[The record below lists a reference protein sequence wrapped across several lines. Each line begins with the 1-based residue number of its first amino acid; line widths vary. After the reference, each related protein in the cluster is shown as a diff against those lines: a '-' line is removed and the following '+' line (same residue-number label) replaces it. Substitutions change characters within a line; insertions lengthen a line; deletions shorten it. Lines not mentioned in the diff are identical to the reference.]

1 MRSSMQRNEEAVS
14 AAVATVLLFGG
25 VVSII
30 AMMMVSMIPVIEELE
45 GSIERHDMSSQMTLL
60 AHQTA
65 ALSETGMPGDSTEIE
80 LVPVDGTL
88 NWNMMQSSM
97 WYSATWVDDTSFRVQ
112 GALDYDD
119 EFSVRHPESMNT
131 AVCVDDLRLGPANPY
146 MFTIPEWAES
156 VSMTASPGLALPL
169 GPIEIEIWNQSVKES
184 ERELMV
190 DGMYTLD
197 ASSYGEI
204 VIHSS
209 HQLHLLISRGDGG
222 TALMQANDPSP
233 VDSTGTSWSLPLPS
247 GTSKIHVVSEV
258 ANQIIVTNQTS
269 TSYYALPSNQNRV
282 GVTFN
287 HQFSLDSAEV
297 IHITTSAPSRL
308 VVQTN
313 LESDVGQIAWPSVDG
328 QFLGHSFVTPSLE
341 GEFVFT
347 NPGLNSVTVTWR
359 GGGLSVAP
367 NQSVIFDWPPAEIDG
382 APMLD
387 ANGDLFVSWRR
398 DTNGSGLQVIPA
410 DDTGALSGQFHTLH
424 VDGTNV
430 NKIHLARAGIDAKWN
445 LTGST
450 TSNGTLYDEVTQATL
465 NLNQGLNQMEIEDG
479 HALRLYHL
487 RGQDGLIQVRH
498 DGAQRCLSI
507 NVQASGW
514 ISSQLPWQSMS
525 GRSQVDLKN
534 AWRAGTHPA
543 SMQITL
549 IGVDGAST
557 HANLGTVWG
566 FHLSRLSYQFR
577 SSIVGMEVAYVGG
590 AVVTN
595 HPEFEPYIIVPPS
608 DRGGPGPR
616 FAATIPSL
624 HPTQYSVSGSGSMNL
639 DIELAD
645 RSSLASATAF
655 EVRRG
660 WSNPYGVAIADASAD
675 GLESSE
681 DWTIYPG
688 RIDLLTDYVGWVPDP
703 SYATSEAVWH
713 TNGQPIQF
721 TLQIASLNAHMT
733 EVIS

>member
-1 MRSSMQRNEEAVS
+1 MNSALLRDEEAVS

-25 VVSII
+25 VLSII
-30 AMMMVSMIPVIEELE
+30 AMMMASMIPVIEELE
-45 GSIERHDMSSQMTLL
+45 GSIERHDMSSQMSLL

-80 LVPVDGTL
+80 LIPVDGTL

-97 WYSATWVDDTSFRVQ
+97 WYSATWADDTSFRVQ

-131 AVCVDDLRLGPANPY
+131 AFCIDDLRLGPANPY
-146 MFTIPEWAES
+146 LFTIPEWADS
-156 VSMTASPGLALPL
+156 ISMTASPGLALPL
-169 GPIEIEIWNQSVKES
+169 GPIEIEIWNQSVKQS
-184 ERELMV
+184 ERNLMV

-197 ASSYGEI
+197 TSATGEL
-204 VIHSS
+204 VIRSS
-209 HQLHLLISRGDGG
+209 HQLHLLISKGGGG

-233 VDSTGTSWSLPLPS
+233 IDSTGTSWSLPLQS
-247 GTSKIHVVSEV
+247 GSTQIHIVSEV
-258 ANQIIVTNQTS
+258 ANQIVVTNHTS
-269 TSYYALPSNQNRV
+269 TSHYALPSNQNNV
-282 GVTFN
+282 GITFD
-287 HQFSLDSAEV
+287 HLFSLDAPEV
-297 IHITTSAPSRL
+297 VHITTSAPSRL
-308 VVQTN
+308 VLQTN
-313 LESDVGQIAWPSVDG
+313 IEDDVGQMAWPSIDG
-328 QFLGHSFVTPSLE
+328 QYLGHSFVAPSLE
-341 GEFVFT
+341 GEVVFT
-347 NPGLNSVTVTWR
+347 NPGISSVSVTWR
-359 GGGLSVAP
+359 GGGISVAP
-367 NQSVIFDWPPAEIDG
+367 NQSVVFDWPPAEIEG

-387 ANGDLFVSWRR
+387 ANGDLFVSWRG
-398 DTNGSGLQVIPA
+398 DTNGSGLQVLPA
-410 DDTGALSGQFHTLH
+410 DDTGALSGQAHTLH
-424 VDGTNV
+424 ADGVQV
-430 NKIHLARAGIDAKWN
+430 NQIHLARAGSIAEWN
-445 LTGST
+445 LTGT
-450 TSNGTLYDEVTQATL
+450 TTGNGSLFDTDTQLTLNVNNGT
-465 NLNQGLNQMEIEDG
+465 NRMNIEEG

-487 RGQDGLIQVRH
+487 RGQNGLIQAHH
-498 DGAQRCLSI
+498 DGAQRCLAI

-514 ISSQLPWQSMS
+514 IESQLPWQSMS

-534 AWRAGTHPA
+534 AWKAGTHPA

-549 IGVDGAST
+549 IGVNGAST

-566 FHLSRLSYQFR
+566 FHLSRLSYEFS
-577 SSIVGMEVAYVGG
+577 SSITGMEVAYVGG

-595 HPEFEPYIIVPPS
+595 HPEFEPYIVVSPS

-624 HPTQYSVSGSGSMNL
+624 HPTQDSVSGAGSMNL
-639 DIELAD
+639 DIELVD

-681 DWTIYPG
+681 DWTIFPG

-713 TNGQPIQF
+713 TNGHPIQF
-721 TLQIASLNAHMT
+721 TLQIAALNAHMT

>member
-1 MRSSMQRNEEAVS
+1 MRSTMQRNEEAVS

-45 GSIERHDMSSQMTLL
+45 GSIERHDMSAQMTLL

-65 ALSETGMPGDSTEIE
+65 ALSETGMPGDSTEIQ
-80 LVPVDGTL
+80 LVPVDGSL
-88 NWNMMQSSM
+88 NWNLMQSSM
-97 WYSATWVDDTSFRVQ
+97 WYSATWADDTSFRVQ

-119 EFSVRHPESMNT
+119 VFSVRHPESMNT

-169 GPIEIEIWNQSVKES
+169 GPIEIEIWNQSIKES

-190 DGMYTLD
+190 DGMYILD
-197 ASSYGEI
+197 TSSFGEI

-209 HQLHLLISRGDGG
+209 HQLNLLISRGDGG
-222 TALMQANDPSP
+222 TTLMQANDPSP
-233 VDSTGTSWSLPLPS
+233 VDSTGTSWSIPLS
-247 GTSKIHVVSEV
+247 TGTSQIHVVSEV
-258 ANQIIVTNQTS
+258 ANQIIVTSQTS

-287 HQFSLDSAEV
+287 HQFTLDAAEV
-297 IHITTSAPSRL
+297 VHITTSAPSRL
-308 VVQTN
+308 VLQTN
-313 LESDVGQIAWPSVDG
+313 LDADIGQIAWPSVDG
-328 QFLGHSFVTPSLE
+328 QFLGHSFVAPSLE

-347 NPGLNSVTVTWR
+347 NPGLSSVTVTWR

-367 NQSVIFDWPPAEIDG
+367 NQSIIFDWPPAEIDG

-387 ANGDLFVSWRR
+387 ANGDLFVSWRG
-398 DTNGSGLQVIPA
+398 DTNGSGLQIIPA

-424 VDGTNV
+424 IDGTNV
-430 NKIHLARAGIDAKWN
+430 NQVHLARAGMDAEWN

-450 TSNGTLYDEVTQATL
+450 TSNGTLSDEVTQATL
-465 NLNQGLNQMEIEDG
+465 NLTQGISQMEVLAG

-487 RGQDGLIQVRH
+487 RGQDGLIQVHH
-498 DGAQRCLSI
+498 DGAQRCLSL

-514 ISSQLPWQSMS
+514 ISSQLPWKSMS

-549 IGVDGAST
+549 IGVNGAST

-566 FHLSRLSYQFR
+566 FHLSRLSYQFS
-577 SSIVGMEVAYVGG
+577 SSIAGMEVAYTGG

-595 HPEFEPYIIVPPS
+595 HPEFEPYIVVPPS

-616 FAATIPSL
+616 FAATIPSM
-624 HPTQYSVSGSGSMNL
+624 HPTLYSVSGAGRMNL
-639 DIELAD
+639 DIELVD

-703 SYATSEAVWH
+703 SYATSEAIWH
-713 TNGQPIQF
+713 TNGEPIQF
-721 TLQIASLNAHMT
+721 TLQIASLNVHMT

>member
-1 MRSSMQRNEEAVS
+1 MRSTLQRDEHAVS

-25 VVSII
+25 VLSII

-45 GSIERHDMSSQMTLL
+45 GSIERHDMSSQMSLL
-60 AHQTA
+60 AHQTS

-80 LVPVDGTL
+80 LIPVDGTL
-88 NWNMMQSSM
+88 NWDMMQSSM
-97 WYSATWVDDTSFRVQ
+97 WYSATWADETSFRVQ

-119 EFSVRHPESMNT
+119 AFSIRHPESMNT
-131 AVCVDDLRLGPANPY
+131 AVCIDDLRLGPANPY
-146 MFTIPEWAES
+146 IFTIPGWVES

-169 GPIEIEIWNQSVKES
+169 GPIDIDIWNQSTKIS
-184 ERELMV
+184 EVELMV
-190 DGMYTLD
+190 DGMFTLD
-197 ASSYGEI
+197 TSSSGEI
-204 VIHSS
+204 AIHSS
-209 HQLHLLISRGDGG
+209 HQLHLLISTGVGG
-222 TALMQANDPSP
+222 AALMQANDPSP
-233 VDSTGTSWSLPLPS
+233 IDSTGTSWSLPLPS
-247 GTSKIHVVSEV
+247 GTNQIHVVSEV
-258 ANQIIVTNQTS
+258 ANQITITNQTS

-282 GVTFN
+282 GVTFS
-287 HQFSLDSAEV
+287 HQITLDATEV
-297 IHITTSAPSRL
+297 IHVTTSSPSRL
-308 VVQTN
+308 ILQTT
-313 LESDVGQIAWPSVDG
+313 LDTDVGQIAWPSVDG
-328 QFLGHSFVTPSLE
+328 QYLGHSFIAPSLE
-341 GEFVFT
+341 GEVVFT
-347 NPGLNSVTVTWR
+347 NPGQNSVTVTWK
-359 GGGLSVAP
+359 GGGVSVAP
-367 NQSVIFDWPPAEIDG
+367 NQSMVFDWPPAGING

-387 ANGDLFVSWRR
+387 ANGDLFVSWRAH
-398 DTNGSGLQVIPA
+398 TNGSGMQVVPA
-410 DDTGALSGQFHTLH
+410 DDTGALSGKDHTFH
-424 VDGTNV
+424 VDGTSASQ
-430 NKIHLARAGIDAKWN
+430 IHLARAGTSAEWN
-445 LTGST
+445 MTGST
-450 TSNGTLYDEVTQATL
+450 IANGTLFDEQTQSTL
-465 NLNQGLNQMEIEDG
+465 SINQGTSQIELEAG

-487 RGQDGLIQVRH
+487 RGQDGLMQIHH

-507 NVQASGW
+507 GVQASGW
-514 ISSQLPWQSMS
+514 ITTQLPWESMG

-534 AWRAGTHPA
+534 AWKSGIHPA

-549 IGVDGAST
+549 IGVEGAST

-566 FHLSRLSYQFR
+566 FHLSRLSYQFS

-595 HPEFEPYIIVPPS
+595 HPEFESYIVVPPS

-624 HPTQYSVSGSGSMNL
+624 HPTQDSVSGAGSMNL
-639 DIELAD
+639 DIELVD

-713 TNGQPIQF
+713 TNGEPIQF
-721 TLQIASLNAHMT
+721 TLQMAALNAHMT
-733 EVIS
+733 EAIS

>member
-1 MRSSMQRNEEAVS
+1 
-14 AAVATVLLFGG
+14 
-25 VVSII
+25 
-30 AMMMVSMIPVIEELE
+30 
-45 GSIERHDMSSQMTLL
+45 
-60 AHQTA
+60 
-65 ALSETGMPGDSTEIE
+65 
-80 LVPVDGTL
+80 
-88 NWNMMQSSM
+88 
-97 WYSATWVDDTSFRVQ
+97 
-112 GALDYDD
+112 
-119 EFSVRHPESMNT
+119 
-131 AVCVDDLRLGPANPY
+131 
-146 MFTIPEWAES
+146 
-156 VSMTASPGLALPL
+156 
-169 GPIEIEIWNQSVKES
+169 
-184 ERELMV
+184 
-190 DGMYTLD
+190 
-197 ASSYGEI
+197 
-204 VIHSS
+204 
-209 HQLHLLISRGDGG
+209 
-222 TALMQANDPSP
+222 
-233 VDSTGTSWSLPLPS
+233 
-247 GTSKIHVVSEV
+247 
-258 ANQIIVTNQTS
+258 
-269 TSYYALPSNQNRV
+269 
-282 GVTFN
+282 
-287 HQFSLDSAEV
+287 
-297 IHITTSAPSRL
+297 
-308 VVQTN
+308 VQTN
-313 LESDVGQIAWPSVDG
+313 IESDVGQIAWPSVDG

-566 FHLSRLSYQFR
+566 FHLSRLSYEFR

-703 SYATSEAVWH
+703 SYATSEAIWH

>member
-1 MRSSMQRNEEAVS
+1 MRSTMQRNEEAVS

-45 GSIERHDMSSQMTLL
+45 GSIERHDMSAQMTLL

-65 ALSETGMPGDSTEIE
+65 ALSETGMPGDSTEIQ
-80 LVPVDGTL
+80 LVPVDGSL
-88 NWNMMQSSM
+88 NWNLMQSSM
-97 WYSATWVDDTSFRVQ
+97 WYSATWADDTSFRVQ

-119 EFSVRHPESMNT
+119 VFSVRHPESMNT

-169 GPIEIEIWNQSVKES
+169 GPIEIEIWNQSIKES

-190 DGMYTLD
+190 DGMYILD
-197 ASSYGEI
+197 TSSFGEI

-209 HQLHLLISRGDGG
+209 HQLNLLISRGDGG
-222 TALMQANDPSP
+222 TTLMQANDPSP
-233 VDSTGTSWSLPLPS
+233 VDLTGTSWSIPLS
-247 GTSKIHVVSEV
+247 TGTSQIHVVSEV
-258 ANQIIVTNQTS
+258 ANQIIVTSQTS

-287 HQFSLDSAEV
+287 HQFTLDAAEV
-297 IHITTSAPSRL
+297 VHITTSAPSRL
-308 VVQTN
+308 VLQTN
-313 LESDVGQIAWPSVDG
+313 LDADIGQIAWPSVDG
-328 QFLGHSFVTPSLE
+328 QFLGHSFVAPSLE

-347 NPGLNSVTVTWR
+347 NPGLSSVTVTWR

-367 NQSVIFDWPPAEIDG
+367 NQSIIFDWPPAEIDG

-387 ANGDLFVSWRR
+387 ANGDLFVSWRG
-398 DTNGSGLQVIPA
+398 DTNGSGLQIIPA

-424 VDGTNV
+424 IDGTNV
-430 NKIHLARAGIDAKWN
+430 NQVHLARAGMDAEWN

-450 TSNGTLYDEVTQATL
+450 TSNGTLSDEVTQATL
-465 NLNQGLNQMEIEDG
+465 NLTQGISQMEVLAG

-487 RGQDGLIQVRH
+487 RGHDGLMQVHH
-498 DGAQRCLSI
+498 DGAQRCLSL

-514 ISSQLPWQSMS
+514 ISSQLPWKSMS

-549 IGVDGAST
+549 IGVNGAST

-566 FHLSRLSYQFR
+566 FHLSRLSYQFS
-577 SSIVGMEVAYVGG
+577 SSIAGMEVAYTGG

-595 HPEFEPYIIVPPS
+595 HPEFEPYIVVPPS

-616 FAATIPSL
+616 FAATIPSM
-624 HPTQYSVSGSGSMNL
+624 HPTLYSVSGAGRMNL
-639 DIELAD
+639 DIELVD

-703 SYATSEAVWH
+703 SYATSEAIWH
-713 TNGQPIQF
+713 TNGEPIQF
-721 TLQIASLNAHMT
+721 TLQIASLNVHMT

>member
-1 MRSSMQRNEEAVS
+1 MQRNEEAVS

-184 ERELMV
+184 ERKLMV

-197 ASSYGEI
+197 ASAFGEI

-247 GTSKIHVVSEV
+247 GTSQIHVVSEV

-297 IHITTSAPSRL
+297 VHITTSAPSRL

-313 LESDVGQIAWPSVDG
+313 IESDVGQIAWPSVDG

-387 ANGDLFVSWRR
+387 ANGDIFVSWRR
-398 DTNGSGLQVIPA
+398 DTNGSGLQVVPA

-430 NKIHLARAGIDAKWN
+430 NKIHLARAGIDVEWN

-465 NLNQGLNQMEIEDG
+465 NLNQGLSQMEIEDG

-487 RGQDGLIQVRH
+487 RGQDGLIQAHH

-525 GRSQVDLKN
+525 GRSEVDLKN

-595 HPEFEPYIIVPPS
+595 HPEFEPYIIVSPS

-616 FAATIPSL
+616 FAATIPSI

-660 WSNPYGVAIADASAD
+660 WSNPYGMAIADASAD

>member
-313 LESDVGQIAWPSVDG
+313 IESDVGQIAWPSVDG

-424 VDGTNV
+424 LDGTNV

-566 FHLSRLSYQFR
+566 FHLSRLSYEFR

-703 SYATSEAVWH
+703 SYATSEAIWH

>member
-1 MRSSMQRNEEAVS
+1 
-14 AAVATVLLFGG
+14 
-25 VVSII
+25 
-30 AMMMVSMIPVIEELE
+30 
-45 GSIERHDMSSQMTLL
+45 
-60 AHQTA
+60 
-65 ALSETGMPGDSTEIE
+65 
-80 LVPVDGTL
+80 
-88 NWNMMQSSM
+88 MQSSM

-313 LESDVGQIAWPSVDG
+313 IESDVGQIAWPSVDG

-566 FHLSRLSYQFR
+566 FHLSRLSYEFR

-703 SYATSEAVWH
+703 SYATSEAIWH

>member
-1 MRSSMQRNEEAVS
+1 
-14 AAVATVLLFGG
+14 
-25 VVSII
+25 
-30 AMMMVSMIPVIEELE
+30 
-45 GSIERHDMSSQMTLL
+45 
-60 AHQTA
+60 
-65 ALSETGMPGDSTEIE
+65 
-80 LVPVDGTL
+80 
-88 NWNMMQSSM
+88 M

-313 LESDVGQIAWPSVDG
+313 IESDVGQIAWPSVDG

-566 FHLSRLSYQFR
+566 FHLSRLSYEFR

-703 SYATSEAVWH
+703 SYGTSEAVWH

-721 TLQIASLNAHMT
+721 TLQMSSLDVHMT
-733 EVIS
+733 EAIS

>member
-1 MRSSMQRNEEAVS
+1 MQRDEEAVS

-25 VVSII
+25 VLSII

-60 AHQTA
+60 AHQTS

-80 LVPVDGTL
+80 LIPVDGTL

-97 WYSATWVDDTSFRVQ
+97 WYSATWADDTSFRVQ

-131 AVCVDDLRLGPANPY
+131 AVCIDDLRLGPANPY
-146 MFTIPEWAES
+146 LFTIPEWAES
-156 VSMTASPGLALPL
+156 ISMTASPGLALPL
-169 GPIEIEIWNQSVKES
+169 GPIDIEIWNLSVKES
-184 ERELMV
+184 EHEMMV
-190 DGMYTLD
+190 DGMLRLD
-197 ASSYGEI
+197 TSSFGER

-209 HQLHLLISRGDGG
+209 HQLHLLISKGDGG

-247 GTSKIHVVSEV
+247 GTSQIHVVSEV
-258 ANQIIVTNQTS
+258 ANQIIVTNQTT

-282 GVTFN
+282 GVTFD
-287 HQFSLDSAEV
+287 HLFTLDTSEV

-308 VVQTN
+308 VLQTN
-313 LESDVGQIAWPSVDG
+313 LDADVGQLSWPSTDG
-328 QFLGHSFVTPSLE
+328 QYLGHSFIAPSLE
-341 GEFVFT
+341 GELVFT

-367 NQSVIFDWPPAEIDG
+367 NQSMVFDWPPAEIDG

-387 ANGDLFVSWRR
+387 ANGDLFVSWRG
-398 DTNGSGLQVIPA
+398 DTNGSGLQILPA
-410 DDTGALSGQFHTLH
+410 DDTGALSGQVHTFH
-424 VDGTNV
+424 VDGTNTNQV
-430 NKIHLARAGIDAKWN
+430 HLARAGMDVEWN

-450 TSNGTLYDEVTQATL
+450 TSNGTLYDGVTQATL
-465 NLNQGLNQMEIEDG
+465 NLSQGISQMEVESG

-487 RGQDGLIQVRH
+487 RGQDGLIQAYH

-514 ISSQLPWQSMS
+514 ISSPLPWESMS

-557 HANLGTVWG
+557 HANLGTIWG

-577 SSIVGMEVAYVGG
+577 SSIAGMEVAYAGG

-595 HPEFEPYIIVPPS
+595 HPEFEPYIVVPPS

-616 FAATIPSL
+616 FAATIPSI
-624 HPTQYSVSGSGSMNL
+624 HPTQYSVSGAGNMNL
-639 DIELAD
+639 DIELVD

-681 DWTIYPG
+681 DWTIFPG

>member
-1 MRSSMQRNEEAVS
+1 MQRNEEAVS

-313 LESDVGQIAWPSVDG
+313 IESDVGQIAWPSVDG

-566 FHLSRLSYQFR
+566 FHLSRLSYEFR

-703 SYATSEAVWH
+703 SYATSEAIWH

>member
-1 MRSSMQRNEEAVS
+1 MKSALLRDEEAVS

-25 VVSII
+25 VLSII

-45 GSIERHDMSSQMTLL
+45 GSIERHDMSSQMSLL

-80 LVPVDGTL
+80 LIPVDGSL

-119 EFSVRHPESMNT
+119 EISIRHPESMNT
-131 AVCVDDLRLGPANPY
+131 AFCVDDLRLGPANPY

-169 GPIEIEIWNQSVKES
+169 GPIEIEIWNQSVKQS
-184 ERELMV
+184 ELNLMV

-197 ASSYGEI
+197 TSALGET

-209 HQLHLLISRGDGG
+209 HQLHLLISKGSGG

-233 VDSTGTSWSLPLPS
+233 VDSTGSSWSLPLPS
-247 GTSKIHVVSEV
+247 GSSQIHVVSEV

-282 GVTFN
+282 GITFT
-287 HQFSLDSAEV
+287 HQFTLDTAEV
-297 IHITTSAPSRL
+297 VHITTSAPSRL
-308 VVQTN
+308 VLQTN
-313 LESDVGQIAWPSVDG
+313 MEADVGQVAWPSVDG
-328 QFLGHSFVTPSLE
+328 QYLGHSFVTPSLE
-341 GEFVFT
+341 GEVVFT
-347 NPGLNSVTVTWR
+347 NPGLSSVTVTWR

-367 NQSVIFDWPPAEIDG
+367 NQSIVFDWPPAEVEG
-382 APMLD
+382 APMID
-387 ANGDLFVSWRR
+387 ANGDIFVSWRR
-398 DTNGSGLQVIPA
+398 DTNGSGMQVIPA
-410 DDTGALSGQFHTLH
+410 DDTGALSGQVHTLH
-424 VDGTNV
+424 IDGTMSNQV
-430 NKIHLARAGIDAKWN
+430 HIARAGTAADWN
-445 LTGST
+445 LTGT
-450 TSNGTLYDEVTQATL
+450 TNQNGTLFDTDTQETL
-465 NLNQGLNQMEIEDG
+465 SLNQGISQMNIEDG
-479 HALRLYHL
+479 HALRLYLL
-487 RGQDGLIQVRH
+487 RGQDGLIQAHH

-514 ISSQLPWQSMS
+514 ISSQLPWESMS
-525 GRSQVDLKN
+525 GRSEVDLKR
-534 AWRAGTHPA
+534 AWKEGTHPA

-549 IGVDGAST
+549 IGVDGPST
-557 HANLGTVWG
+557 HANLGTIWG
-566 FHLSRLSYQFR
+566 FHLSRLSYEFS
-577 SSIVGMEVAYVGG
+577 SSIMGMEVAYVGG

-595 HPEFEPYIIVPPS
+595 HPEFESYIVVAPS

-624 HPTQYSVSGSGSMNL
+624 HPTQDSVSGAGTMKL
-639 DIELAD
+639 DIELVD
-645 RSSLASATAF
+645 RSSLASAVAF

-660 WSNPYGVAIADASAD
+660 WSSPYGVAIADASAD

-681 DWTIYPG
+681 DWTIFPG

-703 SYATSEAVWH
+703 SYATTEAVWH

-721 TLQIASLNAHMT
+721 TLQMSALNAHMT

>member
-487 RGQDGLIQVRH
+487 RGQDGLIQAHH

>member
-1 MRSSMQRNEEAVS
+1 MTSAMLRDEEAVS
-14 AAVATVLLFGG
+14 AAIATVLLFGG

-60 AHQTA
+60 AHKTA
-65 ALSETGMPGDSTEIE
+65 ALSENGMPGDSTEIE
-80 LVPVDGTL
+80 LIPVDGSL

-97 WYSATWVDDTSFRVQ
+97 WYSATWIDDTSFRVQ

-119 EFSVRHPESMNT
+119 EFSIRHPESMNT

-146 MFTIPEWAES
+146 IFTIPEWAES
-156 VSMTASPGLALPL
+156 VSLTASPGLALPL
-169 GPIEIEIWNQSVKES
+169 GPIEIEIWNQSVKEF
-184 ERELMV
+184 ERDLMV

-197 ASSYGEI
+197 TSSLGEI
-204 VIHSS
+204 IIHSS
-209 HQLHLLISRGDGG
+209 HQLHLLISKGDGG

-233 VDSTGTSWSLPLPS
+233 IDSTGTSWSLPLLS
-247 GTSKIHVVSEV
+247 GSSQIHVVSEV
-258 ANQIIVTNQTS
+258 ANQITITNKTS

-287 HQFSLDSAEV
+287 HQLSLDSAEV
-297 IHITTSAPSRL
+297 VHITTSAPSRL
-308 VVQTN
+308 VLQTS
-313 LESDVGQIAWPSVDG
+313 LEADVGQIAWPSVDG
-328 QFLGHSFVTPSLE
+328 QYLGHSFVTPSLE

-367 NQSVIFDWPPAEIDG
+367 NQSIAFDWPPAEIDG

-387 ANGDLFVSWRR
+387 ANGDVFVSWRR

-410 DDTGALSGQFHTLH
+410 DDTGALSGQSHTLH

-430 NKIHLARAGIDAKWN
+430 NQVHLARAGTTVEWN

-450 TSNGTLYDEVTQATL
+450 TENGSLFAEETQVAL
-465 NLNQGLNQMEIEDG
+465 NLNQGISQMEVEGG

-487 RGQDGLIQVRH
+487 RGQDGLMQVYH
-498 DGAQRCLSI
+498 DGAQRCLPI

-514 ISSQLPWQSMS
+514 IASQLPWQSMS
-525 GRSQVDLKN
+525 GRSQIDLKN
-534 AWRAGTHPA
+534 AWSAGTHPA

-549 IGVDGAST
+549 IGVNGAST
-557 HANLGTVWG
+557 HANLATVWG
-566 FHLSRLSYQFR
+566 FHLSRLSYQFS
-577 SSIVGMEVAYVGG
+577 SSISGMEVAYTGG

-595 HPEFEPYIIVPPS
+595 HPEFEPYIVVAPS

-624 HPTQYSVSGSGSMNL
+624 HPTQDSVSGAGKMNL
-639 DIELAD
+639 DIELVD

-660 WSNPYGVAIADASAD
+660 WSNPYGMAIADASAD

-681 DWTIYPG
+681 DWTIFPG

-721 TLQIASLNAHMT
+721 TLQMAALNAHMT

>member
-1 MRSSMQRNEEAVS
+1 MKSALLRDEEAVS

-25 VVSII
+25 VLSII

-45 GSIERHDMSSQMTLL
+45 GSIERHDMSSQMSLL

-80 LVPVDGTL
+80 LIPVDGSL

-119 EFSVRHPESMNT
+119 EISIRHPESMNT
-131 AVCVDDLRLGPANPY
+131 AFCVDDLRLGPANPY

-169 GPIEIEIWNQSVKES
+169 GPIEIEIWNQSVKQS
-184 ERELMV
+184 ELNLMV

-197 ASSYGEI
+197 TSALGET

-209 HQLHLLISRGDGG
+209 HQLHLLISKGSGG

-233 VDSTGTSWSLPLPS
+233 VDSTGSSWSLPLPS
-247 GTSKIHVVSEV
+247 GSSQIHVVSEV

-282 GVTFN
+282 GITFT
-287 HQFSLDSAEV
+287 HQFTLDTAEV
-297 IHITTSAPSRL
+297 VHITTSAPSRL
-308 VVQTN
+308 VLQTN
-313 LESDVGQIAWPSVDG
+313 MEADVGQVAWPSVDG
-328 QFLGHSFVTPSLE
+328 QYLGHSFVTPSLE
-341 GEFVFT
+341 GEVVFT
-347 NPGLNSVTVTWR
+347 NPGLSSVTVTWR

-367 NQSVIFDWPPAEIDG
+367 NQSIVFDWPPAEVEG
-382 APMLD
+382 APMID
-387 ANGDLFVSWRR
+387 ANGDIFVSWRR
-398 DTNGSGLQVIPA
+398 DTNGSGMQVIPA
-410 DDTGALSGQFHTLH
+410 DDTGALSGQVHTLH
-424 VDGTNV
+424 IDGTTSNQV
-430 NKIHLARAGIDAKWN
+430 HIARAGTAADWN
-445 LTGST
+445 LTGT
-450 TSNGTLYDEVTQATL
+450 TNQNGTLFDTDTQETL
-465 NLNQGLNQMEIEDG
+465 SLNQGISQMNIEDG
-479 HALRLYHL
+479 HALRLYLL
-487 RGQDGLIQVRH
+487 RGQDGLIQAHH

-514 ISSQLPWQSMS
+514 ISSQLPWESMS
-525 GRSQVDLKN
+525 GRSEVDLKR
-534 AWRAGTHPA
+534 AWKEGTHPA

-549 IGVDGAST
+549 IGVDGPST
-557 HANLGTVWG
+557 HANLGTIWG
-566 FHLSRLSYQFR
+566 FHLSRLSYEFS
-577 SSIVGMEVAYVGG
+577 SSIMGMEVAYVGG

-595 HPEFEPYIIVPPS
+595 HPEFESYIVVAPS

-624 HPTQYSVSGSGSMNL
+624 HPTQDSVSGAGTMKL
-639 DIELAD
+639 DIELVD
-645 RSSLASATAF
+645 RSSLASAVAF

-660 WSNPYGVAIADASAD
+660 WSSPYGVAIADASAD

-681 DWTIYPG
+681 DWTIFPG

-703 SYATSEAVWH
+703 SYATTEAVWH

-721 TLQIASLNAHMT
+721 TLQMSALNAHMT

>member
-1 MRSSMQRNEEAVS
+1 MRSTMQRNEEAVS

-45 GSIERHDMSSQMTLL
+45 GSIERHDMSAQMTLL

-65 ALSETGMPGDSTEIE
+65 ALSETGMPGDSTEIQ
-80 LVPVDGTL
+80 LVPVDGSL
-88 NWNMMQSSM
+88 NWNLMQSSM
-97 WYSATWVDDTSFRVQ
+97 WYSATWADDTSFRVQ

-119 EFSVRHPESMNT
+119 VFSVRHPESMNT

-169 GPIEIEIWNQSVKES
+169 GPIEIEIWNQSIKES

-190 DGMYTLD
+190 DGMYILD
-197 ASSYGEI
+197 TSSFGEI

-209 HQLHLLISRGDGG
+209 HQLNLLISRGDGG
-222 TALMQANDPSP
+222 TTLMQANDPSP
-233 VDSTGTSWSLPLPS
+233 VDLTGTSWSIPLS
-247 GTSKIHVVSEV
+247 TGTSQIHVVSEV
-258 ANQIIVTNQTS
+258 ANQIIVTSQTS

-287 HQFSLDSAEV
+287 HQFTLDAAEV
-297 IHITTSAPSRL
+297 VHITTSAPSRL
-308 VVQTN
+308 VLQTN
-313 LESDVGQIAWPSVDG
+313 LDADIGQIAWPSVDG
-328 QFLGHSFVTPSLE
+328 QFLGHSFVAPSLE

-347 NPGLNSVTVTWR
+347 NPGLSSVTVTWR

-367 NQSVIFDWPPAEIDG
+367 NQSIIFDWPPAEIDG

-387 ANGDLFVSWRR
+387 ANGDLFVSWRG
-398 DTNGSGLQVIPA
+398 DTNGSGLQIIPA

-424 VDGTNV
+424 IDGTNV
-430 NKIHLARAGIDAKWN
+430 NQVHLARAGMDAEWN

-450 TSNGTLYDEVTQATL
+450 TSNGTLSDEVTQATL
-465 NLNQGLNQMEIEDG
+465 NLTQGISQMEVLAG

-487 RGQDGLIQVRH
+487 RGQDGLIQVHH
-498 DGAQRCLSI
+498 DGAQRCLSL

-514 ISSQLPWQSMS
+514 ISSQLPWKSMS

-549 IGVDGAST
+549 IGVNGAST

-566 FHLSRLSYQFR
+566 FHLSRLSYQFS
-577 SSIVGMEVAYVGG
+577 SSIAGMEVAYTGG

-595 HPEFEPYIIVPPS
+595 HPEFEPYIVVPPS

-616 FAATIPSL
+616 FAATIPSM
-624 HPTQYSVSGSGSMNL
+624 HPTLYSVSGAGRMNL
-639 DIELAD
+639 DIELVD

-703 SYATSEAVWH
+703 SYATSEAIWH
-713 TNGQPIQF
+713 TNGEPIQF
-721 TLQIASLNAHMT
+721 TLQIASLNVHMT

>member
-1 MRSSMQRNEEAVS
+1 MRSALLRDEEAVS

-25 VVSII
+25 VLSII

-45 GSIERHDMSSQMTLL
+45 GSIERHDMSSQMSLL

-65 ALSETGMPGDSTEIE
+65 SLSETGMPGDSTEIE
-80 LVPVDGTL
+80 LIPVDGTL

-119 EFSVRHPESMNT
+119 EISIRHPESMNT
-131 AVCVDDLRLGPANPY
+131 AVCIDDLRLGPANPY

-169 GPIEIEIWNQSVKES
+169 GPIEIEIWNQSVKQS
-184 ERELMV
+184 ELNLMV

-197 ASSYGEI
+197 TGALGET

-209 HQLHLLISRGDGG
+209 HQLHLLISKGSGG

-233 VDSTGTSWSLPLPS
+233 VDSTGSSWSLPLPS
-247 GTSKIHVVSEV
+247 GSSQIHVVSEV

-282 GVTFN
+282 GITFT
-287 HQFSLDSAEV
+287 HQFTLDTAEV
-297 IHITTSAPSRL
+297 VHITTSAPSRL
-308 VVQTN
+308 VLQTN
-313 LESDVGQIAWPSVDG
+313 MEADVGQVAWPSVDG
-328 QFLGHSFVTPSLE
+328 QYLGHSFVTPSLE
-341 GEFVFT
+341 GEVVFT
-347 NPGLNSVTVTWR
+347 NPGLSSVTVTWR

-367 NQSVIFDWPPAEIDG
+367 NQSIVFDWPPAEVEG
-382 APMLD
+382 APMID
-387 ANGDLFVSWRR
+387 ANGDIFVSWRR
-398 DTNGSGLQVIPA
+398 DTNGSGMQVIPA
-410 DDTGALSGQFHTLH
+410 DDTGALSGQVHTLH
-424 VDGTNV
+424 IDGTMSNQV
-430 NKIHLARAGIDAKWN
+430 HIARAGTAADWN
-445 LTGST
+445 LTGT
-450 TSNGTLYDEVTQATL
+450 TNQNGTLFDTDTQETL
-465 NLNQGLNQMEIEDG
+465 SLNQGISQMNIEDG
-479 HALRLYHL
+479 HALRLYLL
-487 RGQDGLIQVRH
+487 RGQDGLIQAHH

-514 ISSQLPWQSMS
+514 ISSQLPWESMS
-525 GRSQVDLKN
+525 GRSEVDLKR
-534 AWRAGTHPA
+534 AWKEGTHPA

-549 IGVDGAST
+549 IGVDGPST
-557 HANLGTVWG
+557 HANLGTIWG
-566 FHLSRLSYQFR
+566 FHLSRLSYEFS
-577 SSIVGMEVAYVGG
+577 SSIMGMEVAYVGG

-595 HPEFEPYIIVPPS
+595 HPEFESYIVVAPS

-624 HPTQYSVSGSGSMNL
+624 HPTQDSVSGAGTMKL
-639 DIELAD
+639 DIELVD
-645 RSSLASATAF
+645 RSSLASAVAF

-660 WSNPYGVAIADASAD
+660 WSSPYGVAIADASAD

-681 DWTIYPG
+681 DWTIFPG

-703 SYATSEAVWH
+703 SYATTEAVWH

-721 TLQIASLNAHMT
+721 TLQMSALNAHMT

>member
-1 MRSSMQRNEEAVS
+1 MRSTMQRNEEAVS

-45 GSIERHDMSSQMTLL
+45 GSIERHDMSAQMTLL

-65 ALSETGMPGDSTEIE
+65 ALSETGMPGDSTEIQ
-80 LVPVDGTL
+80 LVPVDGSL
-88 NWNMMQSSM
+88 NWNLMQSSM
-97 WYSATWVDDTSFRVQ
+97 WYSATWADDTSFRVQ

-119 EFSVRHPESMNT
+119 VFSVRHPESMNT

-169 GPIEIEIWNQSVKES
+169 GPIEIEIWNQSIKES

-190 DGMYTLD
+190 DGMYILD
-197 ASSYGEI
+197 TSSFGEI

-209 HQLHLLISRGDGG
+209 HQLNLLISRGDGG
-222 TALMQANDPSP
+222 TTLMQANDPSP
-233 VDSTGTSWSLPLPS
+233 VDSTGTSWSIPLS
-247 GTSKIHVVSEV
+247 TGTSQIHVVSEV
-258 ANQIIVTNQTS
+258 ANQIIVTSQTS

-287 HQFSLDSAEV
+287 HQFTLDAAEV
-297 IHITTSAPSRL
+297 VHITTSAPSRL
-308 VVQTN
+308 VLQTN
-313 LESDVGQIAWPSVDG
+313 LDADIGQIAWPSVDG
-328 QFLGHSFVTPSLE
+328 QFLGHSFVAPSLE

-347 NPGLNSVTVTWR
+347 NPGLSSVTVTWR

-367 NQSVIFDWPPAEIDG
+367 NQSIIFDWPPAEIDG

-387 ANGDLFVSWRR
+387 ANGDLFVSWRG
-398 DTNGSGLQVIPA
+398 DTNGSGLQIIPA

-424 VDGTNV
+424 IDGTNV
-430 NKIHLARAGIDAKWN
+430 NQVHLARAGMDAEWN

-450 TSNGTLYDEVTQATL
+450 TSNGTLSDEVTQATL
-465 NLNQGLNQMEIEDG
+465 NLTQGISQMEVLAG

-487 RGQDGLIQVRH
+487 RGHDGLMQVHH
-498 DGAQRCLSI
+498 DGAQRCLSL

-514 ISSQLPWQSMS
+514 ISSQLPWKSMS

-549 IGVDGAST
+549 IGVNGAST

-566 FHLSRLSYQFR
+566 FHLSRLSYQFS
-577 SSIVGMEVAYVGG
+577 SSIAGMEVAYTGG

-595 HPEFEPYIIVPPS
+595 HPEFEPYIVVPPS

-616 FAATIPSL
+616 FAATIPSM
-624 HPTQYSVSGSGSMNL
+624 HPTLYSVSGAGRMNL
-639 DIELAD
+639 DIELVD

-703 SYATSEAVWH
+703 SYATSEAIWH
-713 TNGQPIQF
+713 TNGEPIQF
-721 TLQIASLNAHMT
+721 TLQIASLNVHMT

>member
-313 LESDVGQIAWPSVDG
+313 IESDVGQIAWPSVDG

-487 RGQDGLIQVRH
+487 RGQDGLIQVHH

>member
-1 MRSSMQRNEEAVS
+1 MKSALLRDEEAVS

-25 VVSII
+25 VLSII

-45 GSIERHDMSSQMTLL
+45 GSIERHDMSSQMSLL

-80 LVPVDGTL
+80 LIPVDGSL

-119 EFSVRHPESMNT
+119 EISIRHPESMNT
-131 AVCVDDLRLGPANPY
+131 AFCVDDLRLGPANPY

-169 GPIEIEIWNQSVKES
+169 GPIEIEIWNQSVKQS
-184 ERELMV
+184 ELNLMV

-197 ASSYGEI
+197 TSALGET

-209 HQLHLLISRGDGG
+209 HQLHLLISKGSGG

-233 VDSTGTSWSLPLPS
+233 VDSTGSSWSLPLPS
-247 GTSKIHVVSEV
+247 GSSQIHVVSEV

-282 GVTFN
+282 GITFT
-287 HQFSLDSAEV
+287 HQFTLDTAEV
-297 IHITTSAPSRL
+297 VHITTSAPSRL
-308 VVQTN
+308 VLQTN
-313 LESDVGQIAWPSVDG
+313 MEADVGQVAWPSVDG
-328 QFLGHSFVTPSLE
+328 QYLGHSFVTPSLE
-341 GEFVFT
+341 GEVVFT
-347 NPGLNSVTVTWR
+347 NPGLSSVTVTWR

-367 NQSVIFDWPPAEIDG
+367 NQSIVFDWPPAEVEG
-382 APMLD
+382 APMID
-387 ANGDLFVSWRR
+387 ANGDIFVSWRR
-398 DTNGSGLQVIPA
+398 DTNGSGMQVIPA
-410 DDTGALSGQFHTLH
+410 DDTVALSGQVHTLH
-424 VDGTNV
+424 IDGTTSNQV
-430 NKIHLARAGIDAKWN
+430 HIARAGTAADWN
-445 LTGST
+445 LTGT
-450 TSNGTLYDEVTQATL
+450 TNQNGTLFDTDTQETL
-465 NLNQGLNQMEIEDG
+465 SLNQGISQMNIEDG
-479 HALRLYHL
+479 HALRLYLL
-487 RGQDGLIQVRH
+487 RGQDGLIQAHH

-514 ISSQLPWQSMS
+514 ISSQLPWESMS
-525 GRSQVDLKN
+525 GRSEVDLKR
-534 AWRAGTHPA
+534 AWKEGTHPA

-549 IGVDGAST
+549 IGVDGPST
-557 HANLGTVWG
+557 HANLGTIWG
-566 FHLSRLSYQFR
+566 FHLSRLSYEFS
-577 SSIVGMEVAYVGG
+577 SSIMGMEVAYVGG

-595 HPEFEPYIIVPPS
+595 HPEFESYIVVAPS

-624 HPTQYSVSGSGSMNL
+624 HPTQDSVSGAGTMKL
-639 DIELAD
+639 DIELVD
-645 RSSLASATAF
+645 RSSLASAVAF

-660 WSNPYGVAIADASAD
+660 WSSPYGVAIADASAD

-681 DWTIYPG
+681 DWTIFPG

-703 SYATSEAVWH
+703 SYATTEAVWH

-721 TLQIASLNAHMT
+721 TLQMSALNAHMT

>member
-1 MRSSMQRNEEAVS
+1 MKSALLRDEEAVS
-14 AAVATVLLFGG
+14 AAVATVMLFGG
-25 VVSII
+25 VLSII

-45 GSIERHDMSSQMTLL
+45 GSIERHDMSSQMSLL

-80 LVPVDGTL
+80 LIPVDGTL

-119 EFSVRHPESMNT
+119 ELSIRHPESMNT

-169 GPIEIEIWNQSVKES
+169 GPIEIQIWNQSVKQS
-184 ERELMV
+184 EVNLMV

-197 ASSYGEI
+197 TSALGET

-209 HQLHLLISRGDGG
+209 HQLHLLISIGSGG
-222 TALMQANDPSP
+222 TTLMQANDPSP
-233 VDSTGTSWSLPLPS
+233 IDSTGTSWSLPLPS
-247 GTSKIHVVSEV
+247 GNSQIHVVSEV

-287 HQFSLDSAEV
+287 HQFALDTAEV
-297 IHITTSAPSRL
+297 VHITTSSPSRL
-308 VVQTN
+308 VLQTN
-313 LESDVGQIAWPSVDG
+313 LNVNTGQIAWPSVDG
-328 QFLGHSFVTPSLE
+328 QYLGHSFVTPSLE
-341 GEFVFT
+341 GEVVLT
-347 NPGLNSVTVTWR
+347 NPGIDSVTVTWR

-367 NQSVIFDWPPAEIDG
+367 GQTMVFDWPPAEVEG

-387 ANGDLFVSWRR
+387 ANGDIFVSWRR
-398 DTNGSGLQVIPA
+398 DSNGSGLQVIPA
-410 DDTGALSGQFHTLH
+410 DDTGALSGQSHTLH
-424 VDGTNV
+424 IDGAETSRV
-430 NKIHLARAGIDAKWN
+430 HLARAGTAADWN
-445 LTGST
+445 LTGT
-450 TSNGTLYDEVTQATL
+450 TNQNGTLFDTDTQETL
-465 NLNQGLNQMEIEDG
+465 NLNQGISQMKIEDG
-479 HALRLYHL
+479 HALRLYLL
-487 RGQDGLIQVRH
+487 RGQDGLIQAHH

-514 ISSQLPWQSMS
+514 IASQLPWESMS
-525 GRSQVDLKN
+525 GRSQVDLQR
-534 AWRAGTHPA
+534 AWKEGTHPA

-549 IGVDGAST
+549 IGVNGPST

-566 FHLSRLSYQFR
+566 FHLSRLSYEFS
-577 SSIVGMEVAYVGG
+577 SSIMGMEVAYVGG

-595 HPEFEPYIIVPPS
+595 HPEFESYIVVAPS

-624 HPTQYSVSGSGSMNL
+624 HPTQDSVSGAGTMNL
-639 DIELAD
+639 DIELVD
-645 RSSLASATAF
+645 RSSLASAVAY

-681 DWTIYPG
+681 DWTIFPG

-703 SYATSEAVWH
+703 SYATTEAVWH

-721 TLQIASLNAHMT
+721 TLQMSALNAHMT

>member
-313 LESDVGQIAWPSVDG
+313 IESDVGQIAWPSVDG

-703 SYATSEAVWH
+703 SYATSEAIWH